1 VVVII
6 DRVCLL
12 LCCSLSSVSRDE
24 SCVANVRAMKAAA
37 WNLIINAHQFK
48 DMSAMHVLDVKLHVR
63 WNQPRREAGTVTTI
77 SNGISRI
84 AK

>member
-1 VVVII
+1 
-6 DRVCLL
+6 
-12 LCCSLSSVSRDE
+12 
-24 SCVANVRAMKAAA
+24 MKAAA

-63 WNQPRREAGTVTTI
+63 WNQPRREAGTATTI